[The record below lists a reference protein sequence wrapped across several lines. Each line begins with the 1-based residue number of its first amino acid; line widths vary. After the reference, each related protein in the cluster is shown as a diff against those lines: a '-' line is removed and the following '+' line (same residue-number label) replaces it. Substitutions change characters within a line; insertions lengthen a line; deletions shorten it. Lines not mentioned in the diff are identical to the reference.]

1 MLSRAL
7 SLLPTFATA
16 LLAASLVAGCGSGGG
31 TSSRASARSS
41 TTGPTTSGSA
51 MLPGGGTTPPG
62 TTPPATTPAT
72 GGSGGS
78 GGPTGEQVRTFGGR
92 QYVLFAPPKRS
103 SAPQPLVV
111 MFHGSGDDALNF
123 ANTAK
128 VVGWFQAAT
137 TEDVILCV
145 PATKSPYQSFPVW
158 SGNPNNDVPQMKTEL
173 ADVLAL
179 VTQDILTRYDV
190 DTKSI
195 HGLGFSDGGLFLGAV
210 GLAEPTFA
218 TTTILGYGWGAFYVT
233 TPPAKRP
240 VHLACGSADQFF
252 AAANATQSFL
262 RTSGHEVLWEP
273 VPGVGHLFSGVSQAI
288 QPRNALAWM
297 TDRPLSAAV
306 TPTTPP
312 TTPPAGTF
320 PANPAKGLVTRPVT
334 TTAQAG
340 IPAAST
346 TYQLYVPTTYTNA
359 TAYPVV
365 FAANMGLTP
374 WQALA
379 EQERVIVVDFRDFD
393 RNGGFDFGRDVLLL
407 DAVLRDVGTEYR
419 CDAKRTYY
427 HGFSAGAHWGYAVV
441 LANANLFG
449 ALAVNAG
456 SLNIAIQQ
464 GVFPGQV
471 QRKIPVAIRHGAQDG
486 VVPVSEGRLA
496 RDRLLQAG
504 HTVVLEEFQGA
515 HAVGVADATSVWAF
529 LKQHAAP

>member
-7 SLLPTFATA
+7 SLLPV
-16 LLAASLVAGCGSGGG
+16 LLAATLAAGCGSGGG
-31 TSSRASARSS
+31 SSSRAQASSS
-41 TTGPTTSGSA
+41 TTGASTSGSA
-51 MLPGGGTTPPG
+51 TLPGGSTTPGTTPPG
-62 TTPPATTPAT
+62 TTPPTST

-78 GGPTGEQVRTFGGR
+78 GGQTGESVRTFGGR
-92 QYVLFAPPKRS
+92 QYVLFAPPRRS

-111 MFHGSGDDALNF
+111 LFHGSGDDALNF

-137 TEDVILCV
+137 AEDVILCV
-145 PATKSPYQSFPVW
+145 PSTKSPYQSFPVW

-173 ADVLAL
+173 ADVLSL

-190 DTKSI
+190 DTRSI

-240 VHLACGSADQFF
+240 VHLACGSADQFY
-252 AAANATQSFL
+252 AAANTTQGFL

-288 QPRNALAWM
+288 QPRNALDWM
-297 TDRPLSAAV
+297 TSRPLSAAA
-306 TPTTPP
+306 TPTAPPATTPP
-312 TTPPAGTF
+312 GSF
-320 PANPAKGLVTRPVT
+320 PANPARGLVTRPVT
-334 TTAQAG
+334 TTAQGG

-346 TYQLYVPTTYTNA
+346 TYQLYVPTTYTSA
-359 TAYPVV
+359 TAYPLV

-379 EQERVIVVDFRDFD
+379 EQEKVIVVDFRDFD

-419 CDAKRTYY
+419 CDPKRTYY

-471 QRKIPVAIRHGAQDG
+471 QRKLPVAIRHGAQDA

-496 RDRLLQAG
+496 RDRLTQAG
-504 HTVVLEEFQGA
+504 HTVVLEEFQGG
-515 HAVGVADATSVWAF
+515 HAVSAADAASVWAF
-529 LKQHAAP
+529 LRQHQAP